1 MKRLS
6 IQKIF
11 CFISILFILSC
22 SIFYGTRFIKL
33 YLENKKIE
41 TIEENSLVKLIKEK
55 NDENENFKKIN
66 GETYFTSNEENNY
79 LLYSNILW
87 RIFKINN
94 DNSIMLISNNALTSI
109 SYGKNKTY
117 EESYIYNWLNNTEN
131 EYSGILEN
139 VLNEKEKYLQNTIYC
154 NDTINELTNNPCED
168 IVNNKYISLLSV
180 IDYLNIGS
188 KDSYLINNEYF
199 YLGNTN
205 DEQKV
210 WYVNDD
216 GKTSLST
223 GNDIIGIRPVITIK
237 ANIDYQKGDG
247 SKDNP
252 YTIEENNGLFGSYV
266 KIDNTL
272 WRIYKINDT
281 EVRLML
287 NDYLKTNNQNLT
299 YNYSTINSYYNDT
312 KQNSIAYYLN
322 KTFLNNLSIKD
333 KIKEV
338 SWPNGYINQDTSYDY
353 TYSLKDTIDSK
364 VALMSIGDIYLNSE
378 LTNYYTM
385 TGSSNKGSMVYTIQ
399 KDKKP
404 YTKGINQ
411 KINIVPTISLDK
423 ELLTKGNG
431 TYDSPYEME

>member
-1 MKRLS
+1 M
-6 IQKIF
+6 
-11 CFISILFILSC
+11 
-22 SIFYGTRFIKL
+22 
-33 YLENKKIE
+33 
-41 TIEENSLVKLIKEK
+41 
-55 NDENENFKKIN
+55 
-66 GETYFTSNEENNY
+66 
-79 LLYSNILW
+79 
-87 RIFKINN
+87 
-94 DNSIMLISNNALTSI
+94 
-109 SYGKNKTY
+109 
-117 EESYIYNWLNNTEN
+117 
-131 EYSGILEN
+131 
-139 VLNEKEKYLQNTIYC
+139 
-154 NDTINELTNNPCED
+154 
-168 IVNNKYISLLSV
+168 
-180 IDYLNIGS
+180 GS
-188 KDSYLINNEYF
+188 
-199 YLGNTN
+199 
-205 DEQKV
+205 
-210 WYVNDD
+210 
-216 GKTSLST
+216 
-223 GNDIIGIRPVITIK
+223 
-237 ANIDYQKGDG
+237 
-247 SKDNP
+247 
-252 YTIEENNGLFGSYV
+252 SYV

-385 TGSSNKGSMVYTIQ
+385 TGSSNRGSMVYTIQ